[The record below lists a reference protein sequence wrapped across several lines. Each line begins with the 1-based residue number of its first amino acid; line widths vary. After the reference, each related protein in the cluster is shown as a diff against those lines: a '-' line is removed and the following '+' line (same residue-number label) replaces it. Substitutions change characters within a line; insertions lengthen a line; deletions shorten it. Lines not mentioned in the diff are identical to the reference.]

1 LWEASIA
8 GKATVVAPTPRS
20 EARTIRRVSGVE
32 RRRPSRNLSF
42 AIKGRCISCL
52 LPLTIHIKPWVYSE
66 GFFAARGIVPSLTI
80 IGPDDPEVIRERYFG
95 PGARIGRR
103 PKKLRPDQPRVDRGY
118 RNELIGLDRIEA
130 LIEEVQA
137 LARPTPT
144 RGILDAVSLDE
155 KTGNGALRMLDL
167 QKQCHCRSGGR
178 SQLLWRAGPRPEHLE
193 PPRLL
198 RAHQYELLIDVLRQ
212 SSEDWLATDYLMRQ
226 ADFTL
231 GESRKQRLGG
241 RATRPDSNSARKH
254 VLGALKVLLVLE
266 LVASAKYGRQAV
278 VWQWIGG
285 GRNHPVY
292 DRTRSVART
301 GRKRQ
306 AHGWAPI
313 VDPEA
318 DQTVADED
326 FGSGWSITHI

>member
-1 LWEASIA
+1 
-8 GKATVVAPTPRS
+8 VARVAATPRY
-20 EARTIRRVSGVE
+20 ETRAHRRVSKLELRSSSGSP
-32 RRRPSRNLSF
+32 RSS
-42 AIKGRCISCL
+42 IKGICISCQ
-52 LPLTIHIKPWVYSE
+52 LPLRVEIKPWVYSE
-66 GFFAARGIVPSLTI
+66 AFFAARGIATTVTVIRPE
-80 IGPDDPEVIRERYFG
+80 DPEAVRERYFG

-103 PKKLRPDQPRVDRGY
+103 PKKNRPDQPRVDRGY
-118 RNELIGLDRIEA
+118 RNELSGLDRIEA

-144 RGILDAVSLDE
+144 REILGAIGLDE

-167 QKQCHCRSGGR
+167 QKLCHCRSGGR
-178 SQLLWRAGPRPEHLE
+178 SQLFWSAGPRPEHLE

-212 SSEDWLATDYLMRQ
+212 SSEEWLATDYLMRQ

-231 GESRKQRLGG
+231 RESRKRRPVGP
-241 RATRPDSNSARKH
+241 AAKPDSNSARKR

-278 VWQWIGG
+278 VWQWTGEG

-292 DRTRSVART
+292 DRARSVART

-306 AHGWAPI
+306 ASGWARI
-313 VDPEA
+313 VGPDTE
-318 DQTVADED
+318 QTLADED
-326 FGSGWSITHI
+326 FGSGWSIIQG

>member
-1 LWEASIA
+1 M
-8 GKATVVAPTPRS
+8 
-20 EARTIRRVSGVE
+20 
-32 RRRPSRNLSF
+32 
-42 AIKGRCISCL
+42 
-52 LPLTIHIKPWVYSE
+52 HIKPWVYSE
-66 GFFAARGIVPSLTI
+66 AFFAARGIVPSLTI
-80 IGPDDPEVIRERYFG
+80 IGPDDPEVVREKYFG

-103 PKKLRPDQPRVDRGY
+103 PKKRHPDQPRVDRGY
-118 RNELIGLDRIEA
+118 RNELTGLDRIEE
-130 LIEEVQA
+130 LIAAVQV

-144 RGILDAVSLDE
+144 AEILDSVGLDE
-155 KTGNGALRMLDL
+155 KTGNGALRMLDV
-167 QKQCHCRSGGR
+167 QKLCHCRSGGR
-178 SQLLWRAGPRPEHLE
+178 SQLVWRAGPRPKHLD

-198 RAHQYELLIDVLRQ
+198 HAHQYELLIDVLRQ

-241 RATRPDSNSARKH
+241 RATKPDSNSPRKH

-266 LVASAKYGRQAV
+266 LVASGKYGRQAV

-285 GRNHPVY
+285 GGQNHPVY

-306 AHGWAPI
+306 AWGWASI
-313 VDPEA
+313 IDLEG
-318 DQTVADED
+318 DQALADED
-326 FGSGWSITHI
+326 FGSGWSIVEV